1 MIGFDTNALI
11 RLLVEDDAPQAAAVR
26 KRLAAL
32 DDVAEAVFLND
43 IVLVETLWTLRRSY
57 GFERTRLHDLLG
69 QLLATHTF
77 GFENRQVVTLAAQW
91 YGSSAAD
98 FSDCL
103 IAAKNAALGC
113 ELTVSFDRGMKA
125 LPGVE
130 LLRA

>member
-1 MIGFDTNALI
+1 MQFVLLDLYFRGGEAYRHHPLAL
-11 RLLVEDDAPQAAAVR
+11 VNGVAS
-26 KRLAAL
+26 AAL
-32 DDVAEAVFLND
+32 WY
-43 IVLVETLWTLRRSY
+43 TLWTLRRSY
-57 GFERTRLHDLLG
+57 GFERAQLHDLLG

-77 GFENRQVVTLAAQW
+77 GFENRRVVTLAAQW

-103 IAAKNAALGC
+103 IAAKNTALGC